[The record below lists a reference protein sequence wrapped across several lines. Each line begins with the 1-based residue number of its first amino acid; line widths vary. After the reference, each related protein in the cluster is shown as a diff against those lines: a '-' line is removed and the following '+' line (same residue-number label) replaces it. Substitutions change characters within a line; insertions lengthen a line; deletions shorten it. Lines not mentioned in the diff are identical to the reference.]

1 MEGGMVLRVA
11 AEEWVPHIA
20 VVDLGGGNFNI
31 RGPMANLL
39 DALATALNF
48 R

>member
-1 MEGGMVLRVA
+1 MLRVA

-20 VVDLGGGNFNI
+20 VVDLGDGNFNI

-39 DALATALNF
+39 HALAAALNF